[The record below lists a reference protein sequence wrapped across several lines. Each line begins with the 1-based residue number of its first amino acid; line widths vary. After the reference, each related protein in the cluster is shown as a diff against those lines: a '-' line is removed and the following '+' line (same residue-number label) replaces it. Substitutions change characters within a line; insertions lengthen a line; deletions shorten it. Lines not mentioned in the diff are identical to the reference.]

1 MPKKEMMV
9 WISLRIVLGLTFL
22 WAFFDKLFG
31 LGFATSPDKSW
42 LLGNSPTFGFLSY
55 TKGIFSTL
63 FQGLAGSALVDWL
76 FMLGLLL
83 IGLALVFGV
92 ALRLAGYS
100 GTLLMVLMWLAS
112 IPPSNNPILDD
123 HVVYALVLIGIAV
136 IRSYR
141 FGFGKYYYNCS
152 LVKKY
157 KILQ

>member
-42 LLGNSPTFGFLSY
+42 LLGNSPTFGFLSN

-83 IGLALVFGV
+83 IGAALVFGV

-136 IRSYR
+136 IRPYR
-141 FGFGKYYYNCS
+141 FGFGKY
-152 LVKKY
+152 
-157 KILQ
+157 

>member
-42 LLGNSPTFGFLSY
+42 LLGNSPTFGFLSN

-136 IRSYR
+136 IRPYR

>member
-1 MPKKEMMV
+1 MMV

-42 LLGNSPTFGFLSY
+42 LLGNSPTFGFLSN

-92 ALRLAGYS
+92 ELRLAGYS
-100 GTLLMVLMWLAS
+100 GTLLMFFMWLAS

-123 HVVYALVLIGIAV
+123 HVIYGLVLIGIAIV
-136 IRSYR
+136 RPHK
-141 FGFGKYYYNCS
+141 FGLGKYYYNCS